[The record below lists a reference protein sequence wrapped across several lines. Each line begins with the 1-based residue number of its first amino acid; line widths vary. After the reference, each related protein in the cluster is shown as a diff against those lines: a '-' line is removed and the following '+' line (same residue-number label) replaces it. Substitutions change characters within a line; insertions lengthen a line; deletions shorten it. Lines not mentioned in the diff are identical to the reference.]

1 MCKLLKF
8 RIFAFAPFFT
18 LSAAIA
24 DSGFVAGLNPSVRP
38 ANAPVISVFE
48 PADAWK
54 QQALRGI
61 HEPQTGLGFLKDQ
74 GAWYTPFNR
83 PNLLGYYDIRGLHD
97 TTKNKK
103 D

>member
-1 MCKLLKF
+1 MYKQLKYQVLV
-8 RIFAFAPFFT
+8 FASFFQLT
-18 LSAAIA
+18 AVIA
-24 DSGFVAGLNPSVRP
+24 DSGFVAGLSPAVRP
-38 ANAPVISVFE
+38 ANAPTITIFE

-54 QQALRGI
+54 RQALRGI
-61 HEPQTGLGFLKDQ
+61 HEPHTGLGFLKDQ

-83 PNLLGYYDIRGLHD
+83 PNLPGYYDIRGLHD

>member
-1 MCKLLKF
+1 MSKLSKYRVFVL
-8 RIFAFAPFFT
+8 ASFFPLT
-18 LSAAIA
+18 SAIA
-24 DSGFVAGLNPSVRP
+24 DSGFIAGLTPSARP
-38 ANAPVISVFE
+38 ANAPVISAFE
-48 PADAWK
+48 PADGWK
-54 QQALRGI
+54 RQALRGI

>member
-1 MCKLLKF
+1 MSKLSKYQVF
-8 RIFAFAPFFT
+8 VIASFFPLT
-18 LSAAIA
+18 AAIA
-24 DSGFVAGLNPSVRP
+24 DSAFVGGLKPAVRP
-38 ANAPVISVFE
+38 ANAPTITIFE

-54 QQALRGI
+54 RQALRGI
-61 HEPQTGLGFLKDQ
+61 HEPHTGLGFLKDQ